1 MSKYSILFE
10 ADEYHEIGA
19 FRFPV
24 YHDFTPGENKRWD
37 KLNKE
42 HAGSTYRS
50 MQLAQRIA
58 RDHKI
63 KASDALKILSNISAD
78 ENQDY
83 LFEYAEEVQAL
94 SDGVLNAEEQKAN
107 FVTLFMQIRGEA
119 CMPQT
124 GWVKTKDWT
133 SEDTDEM
140 PGALIRDIYEFIMW
154 ERNGWPSEGKE
165 PEPNPTPRST
175 KKTSTSKNA

>member
-24 YHDFTPGENKRWD
+24 YHDFTPGETKRFD

-42 HAGSTYRS
+42 HASSTYRS
-50 MQLAQRIA
+50 MQLAQKIA
-58 RDHKI
+58 KDHKI
-63 KASDALKILSNISAD
+63 KASEALQILSNISAD

-83 LFEYAEEVQAL
+83 LFEYAEDVQAL
-94 SDGVLNAEEQKAN
+94 SDGVLSAEEQRAN
-107 FVTLFMQIRGEA
+107 FVTLFMQMRGQA
-119 CMPQT
+119 QMPES
-124 GWVKTKDWT
+124 GWTPTTDWT
-133 SEDTDEM
+133 DEDTDAM
-140 PGALIRDIYEFIMW
+140 PGALIRQIYEFIMW

-165 PEPNPTPRST
+165 PESSSTPPST
-175 KKTSTSKNA
+175 KKSSTSTSS